1 MLIIRMSNCTNTAS
15 GIVTLFNWP
24 SGMQVKR
31 ELSTCIP
38 DGHLQ
43 TVTIPDVVFVQF
55 DLLVMSTTF
64 LENSGGL

>member
-1 MLIIRMSNCTNTAS
+1 
-15 GIVTLFNWP
+15 
-24 SGMQVKR
+24 MQVKR